1 MCELVG
7 ILVEMAGPTLF
18 NKAHDR
24 SEIRPSEI
32 FLHFEIRTMN
42 YDAVIMNLKV
52 PRATCMLVTE
62 VAKARVVSPSQF

>member
-42 YDAVIMNLKV
+42 YDAVIIVMKEFESAPRNMHACQLSLKW
-52 PRATCMLVTE
+52 R
-62 VAKARVVSPSQF
+62 RHG

>member
-1 MCELVG
+1 M
-7 ILVEMAGPTLF
+7 EMAGPTLF

-42 YDAVIMNLKV
+42 YDAVIIIMKEFESASRNMH
-52 PRATCMLVTE
+52 ACH
-62 VAKARVVSPSQF
+62 